1 MTFNDK
7 LNQHFANLDNAY
19 DAILDAGD
27 REALEREAFEDTLLS
42 DHRLFAGYATLYVRK
57 EMGLQSFLDFCWEA
71 RQAELT
77 PAHRNGRCWH
87 PIRRATT
94 ISGKCAVNGAESE
107 VLKSQPR

>member
-27 REALEREAFEDTLLS
+27 REALDREAFEDTLLS

-77 PAHRNGRCWH
+77 PAHRNGW
-87 PIRRATT
+87 
-94 ISGKCAVNGAESE
+94 NE
-107 VLKSQPR
+107 